1 MRNLFLVILFIL
13 YSIPS
18 FCQTSSGT
26 WDDKT
31 ATYTN
36 RAHKLSWKLIED
48 LKWDGRPILANST
61 LLKVRNEDAYILVKL
76 GATYNDGP
84 EQDAWE
90 AMSFYESSEYK
101 KIIDATAKSEG
112 MKVVESKAIKSQLCG
127 IHANKLTTH
136 YSKYLS
142 EYQQTIHRVDYTYKV
157 AVNNYMYT
165 LSVTALV
172 LTGDEL
178 KDFERV
184 ATRIFNGFHISR

>member
-61 LLKVRNEDAYILVKL
+61 LLKVRNEDTYILVKL

-142 EYQQTIHRVDYTYKV
+142 EYQQTIHRVDYTYQV

-184 ATRIFNGFHISR
+184 ATRIFNGFQISR

>member
-1 MRNLFLVILFIL
+1 MYLVILLLL
-13 YSIPS
+13 YSLPS
-18 FCQTSSGT
+18 ICQTSSGT

-61 LLKVRNEDAYILVKL
+61 LLKVRNEDTYILVKL
-76 GATYNDGP
+76 GATHYDGP

-90 AMSFYESSEYK
+90 IMSFYESPEYK
-101 KIIDATAKSEG
+101 NIIDATAKSEG
-112 MKVVESKAIKSQLCG
+112 MKVVESKAAKSQLCG

-142 EYQQTIHRVDYTYKV
+142 EYQQTIHRVDYTYQV
-157 AVNNYMYT
+157 AVNNYTYT
-165 LSVTALV
+165 LSVTALM

-184 ATRIFNGFHISR
+184 ATKIFNGFQISR